1 MPVTTDSEASLL
13 VFLSDGR
20 TALLCSLPLDPAH
33 SSSDFQFVSSGNQIS
48 IVHFK
53 VLMFMALVAW
63 LFACSS

>member
-1 MPVTTDSEASLL
+1 MRVTPDSEASLL

-20 TALLCSLPLDPAH
+20 TALQSPPDPAH

-53 VLMFMALVAW
+53 VLVFMALVVW

>member
-1 MPVTTDSEASLL
+1 MLVTTDSEASLL

-20 TALLCSLPLDPAH
+20 TALQSPPDPVH

-53 VLMFMALVAW
+53 VLVFMALVAW